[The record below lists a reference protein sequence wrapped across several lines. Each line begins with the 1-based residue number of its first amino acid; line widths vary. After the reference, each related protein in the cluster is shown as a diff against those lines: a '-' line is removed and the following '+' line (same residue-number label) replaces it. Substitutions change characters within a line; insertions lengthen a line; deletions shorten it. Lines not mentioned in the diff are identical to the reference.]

1 MLLRAS
7 TAMQQC
13 CAHRD
18 TPDGSLAVPFLRAA
32 GGKLQR
38 MTPQLLGD
46 LLRSPELLPLRLIAL
61 RELLPGA
68 NVSSMVAQQPQLL
81 MRPTDE
87 LAGAVQ
93 QLRELLK
100 VDHIDT

>member
-1 MLLRAS
+1 
-7 TAMQQC
+7 
-13 CAHRD
+13 
-18 TPDGSLAVPFLRAA
+18 
-32 GGKLQR
+32 

-68 NVSSMVAQQPQLL
+68 NVSSMVAQEPRLL

-100 VDHIDT
+100 VDHIDQWVARQAGRRGCCCGRCAHCALLHMGCWLLV